1 MTTKVELK
9 NVRKV
14 IHEAVNIVGDAVGA
28 TMGPGGQCVLL
39 ETQAGMPIITKDGVT
54 VANAIEFENQE
65 LNIVGKIIKQAAD
78 KTNKEAGDGTT
89 TATVLAKEI
98 YNQGYQLI
106 AAGYNS
112 NVLKKQM
119 DLAKAKILNSLDQLS
134 TKIKEES
141 LEETLTHI
149 ARISLN
155 GDEEMAKIVAESV
168 VKTGINGLVKV
179 VDNTIAQ
186 DEIVSVKGLQF
197 PAGWASP
204 FFADSRDDQKVTLE
218 NCAILITSHKLTTLH
233 QLAALEQTLTYF
245 MQKNIPVLFI
255 ASEVSG
261 PFLTNLVAN
270 QKKGSLKNCALR
282 PPYFGMVRKEF
293 FTDLAAA
300 TGGTVIEAEEKMDLS
315 AVEVKHF
322 GYAKRVEVTNLDT
335 TIIEGSGTK
344 EVLTIRIN
352 KLKELAEKVDKDQ
365 DLDKV
370 NERLA
375 KLLGSVVLIKTAR
388 KSQVEAEERKH
399 RIEDALN
406 AAKAAL
412 EEGYVSGG
420 GAALY
425 YASRD
430 LEVSDIPGEKLL
442 AKALQFPAKKILLN
456 AGFSEKEVS
465 ILDKGETAITVNA
478 VSGKPVNAYNYGII
492 DPVKVTKCAV
502 DNAISVAGTLL
513 TTDVIISKNPANT
526 PIMPYEMY

>member
-1 MTTKVELK
+1 M
-9 NVRKV
+9 
-14 IHEAVNIVGDAVGA
+14 
-28 TMGPGGQCVLL
+28 
-39 ETQAGMPIITKDGVT
+39 
-54 VANAIEFENQE
+54 
-65 LNIVGKIIKQAAD
+65 
-78 KTNKEAGDGTT
+78 
-89 TATVLAKEI
+89 
-98 YNQGYQLI
+98 
-106 AAGYNS
+106 
-112 NVLKKQM
+112 
-119 DLAKAKILNSLDQLS
+119 
-134 TKIKEES
+134 
-141 LEETLTHI
+141 
-149 ARISLN
+149 
-155 GDEEMAKIVAESV
+155 
-168 VKTGINGLVKV
+168 
-179 VDNTIAQ
+179 
-186 DEIVSVKGLQF
+186 
-197 PAGWASP
+197 
-204 FFADSRDDQKVTLE
+204 
-218 NCAILITSHKLTTLH
+218 
-233 QLAALEQTLTYF
+233 EQTLTYF

>member
-119 DLAKAKILNSLDQLS
+119 DAAKVKILSSLDQLS

-155 GDEEMAKIVAESV
+155 GEEDMAKIVAESV

-233 QLAALEQTLTYF
+233 QLAAMEQTLTYF

-322 GYAKRVEVTNLDT
+322 GYAKRVEITNLDT
-335 TIIEGSGTK
+335 TII
-344 EVLTIRIN
+344 
-352 KLKELAEKVDKDQ
+352 
-365 DLDKV
+365 
-370 NERLA
+370 
-375 KLLGSVVLIKTAR
+375 
-388 KSQVEAEERKH
+388 
-399 RIEDALN
+399 
-406 AAKAAL
+406 
-412 EEGYVSGG
+412 
-420 GAALY
+420 
-425 YASRD
+425 
-430 LEVSDIPGEKLL
+430 
-442 AKALQFPAKKILLN
+442 
-456 AGFSEKEVS
+456 
-465 ILDKGETAITVNA
+465 
-478 VSGKPVNAYNYGII
+478 
-492 DPVKVTKCAV
+492 
-502 DNAISVAGTLL
+502 
-513 TTDVIISKNPANT
+513 
-526 PIMPYEMY
+526 